1 MCSVGGY
8 GSVMGPSVNE
18 VEEASVLDSLQFM
31 LLMAGEEGVDWEVVG
46 NSGEDVGFVEEGAGA
61 MA

>member
-31 LLMAGEEGVDWEVVG
+31 LLMAGEEGVDREVVG

-61 MA
+61 VT

>member
-1 MCSVGGY
+1 
-8 GSVMGPSVNE
+8 MGPSVNE

-61 MA
+61 VT